1 MYKYLLTGCKLYIVP
16 ISIMEQ
22 EQIHTLR
29 FTAIVNYQLFPLPS
43 FTVNYNCFAHIS
55 LYFCSCFPRRWR
67 WSSQRPSTMAVDTAV
82 AVIVVVTTEVTVE
95 VTVEAIA
102 DATVEVIVVMEAM
115 AATEA
120 MATEAMETE
129 DSVTEAMAALATE
142 ATATEAMAM
151 EAMETE
157 ATETEATAT
166 EATVTKGKQFL

>member
-67 WSSQRPSTMAVDTAV
+67 WSSQRPSTMAVDRAV

-95 VTVEAIA
+95 VTVEAIV

-142 ATATEAMAM
+142 ATATEAMA
-151 EAMETE
+151 AMETE
-157 ATETEATAT
+157 AMETEATAT